1 MIFLYFCLT
10 KMGDM
15 ISKSITIEDLTEDY
29 PKSVKYLADKGIRC
43 IKCGEPIWGT
53 LEEACL
59 EKNFT
64 QEAIDQAVKELNKL
78 HQNSDSNVEA
88 NSIQKI
94 NIKSIK

>member
-1 MIFLYFCLT
+1 MIT
-10 KMGDM
+10 R
-15 ISKSITIEDLTEDY
+15 SITIEDLIDDY

-64 QEAIDQAVKELNKL
+64 QEAIDAAITELITL
-78 HQNSDSNVEA
+78 HKNNTDDVAEMDVP
-88 NSIQKI
+88 KI
-94 NIKSIK
+94 PKIKKIKDN

>member
-1 MIFLYFCLT
+1 MIT
-10 KMGDM
+10 K
-15 ISKSITIEDLTEDY
+15 KITIEDLVDDY

-64 QEAIDQAVKELNKL
+64 QEAITNAVNELNAL
-78 HQNSDSNVEA
+78 HETVSDTQDAETIKVKTIKNVK
-88 NSIQKI
+88 Q
-94 NIKSIK
+94 